1 MRTASALEKARLLLA
16 IARRRPA
23 EAVDRVRAVVETRAD
38 RFWPR
43 AGRQSG
49 SSLREALLRLEPALG
64 RPLAAH
70 LADER
75 LRAVDA
81 DVERARDALAGP
93 FAPEHNGDVALGRAC
108 YVLCRALR
116 PDVVV
121 ETGVAY
127 GVTSAY
133 VLAALDENGR
143 GALHSVDLP
152 PLGREADAHVGALVP
167 PALRGRW
174 AVHRGAS
181 RRVLP
186 ALLDR
191 LGPIGVFVHDSLHT
205 YLNVRDELRLVGPR
219 LGRPAAVVIDDA
231 DMNGA
236 PDEWATRHARASA
249 WIAEERKRRTF
260 AVALAG

>member
-93 FAPEHNGDVALGRAC
+93 FAPV
-108 YVLCRALR
+108 
-116 PDVVV
+116 
-121 ETGVAY
+121 
-127 GVTSAY
+127 
-133 VLAALDENGR
+133 
-143 GALHSVDLP
+143 
-152 PLGREADAHVGALVP
+152 GREADAHVGALVP